1 MPPVGLMP
9 FSVGDG
15 AAALDDGVVVVVVV
29 VVDGACSPLLA
40 QATEK
45 PPIATNAQP
54 PATAIRRRLFRL
66 IVTIPVP
73 FVRRYLLR

>member
-1 MPPVGLMP
+1 LPPVGLTP

-15 AAALDDGVVVVVVV
+15 AVALDDVVVVVV

-40 QATEK
+40 HAAEK
-45 PPIATNAQP
+45 APIAISAQP

-66 IVTIPVP
+66 IVTIHVP